1 MKMTTEQ
8 FLSQLGIEVGK
19 TEFMCSE
26 FHLGKKYRIIREQL
40 KIEGYNRITDEWEYN
55 DFSISD
61 LLDAEITP
69 LPKYTLSEDEKAI
82 VRLLPIDYKY
92 MYRYDTGL
100 IKVSS
105 HSHKIEYSTH
115 FSELQAFSHLF
126 EFIGEREE
134 VSIDELRKCL

>member
-1 MKMTTEQ
+1 MPKMTTEQ
-8 FLSQLGIEVGK
+8 FLSHLGIEVGK

-26 FHLGKKYRIIREQL
+26 FNLGKKYRIIREQL

-82 VRLLPIDYKY
+82 VRNVFEDMDVIGVDANGSLYVRNKFAIPTWLPFYNVFRFIKL
-92 MYRYDTGL
+92 DT
-100 IKVSS
+100 
-105 HSHKIEYSTH
+105 
-115 FSELQAFSHLF
+115 
-126 EFIGEREE
+126 E
-134 VSIDELRKCL
+134 VSLDELRKCL